1 MTDSSTGSIIG
12 FFLWNRIGYLL
23 TLIVLWQ
30 GGCGEIL
37 LMITSVSQVYIL
49 RSRVT
54 AVIMI
59 SIPISAHRNTHSE
72 FLLAIFFSVFGTS
85 AGILWGAAR
94 ILSII
99 LNTRSAA
106 TYNEKWNFE
115 LGYFPHFSYIF
126 ITFCVPTN
134 LFYCTS
140 ETFIIYCGI
149 KPTKSQNRKGA
160 INCDVDTGAK
170 LRIPATLQ
178 IPWGK

>member
-1 MTDSSTGSIIG
+1 MARWLRRD
-12 FFLWNRIGYLL
+12 LVNDNKC
-23 TLIVLWQ
+23 V
-30 GGCGEIL
+30 
-37 LMITSVSQVYIL
+37 TSVYIKIP
-49 RSRVT
+49 RNRRHYDFNPDFSTQEHTFR
-54 AVIMI
+54 I
-59 SIPISAHRNTHSE
+59 SSCN
-72 FLLAIFFSVFGTS
+72 FFSVFGTS